1 MAQGYYET
9 ALRASEE
16 IIQSGNYALYQELE
30 DPSENFA
37 NLFLD
42 KSSNSE
48 MIFVKDYL
56 ENGRTHGF
64 TFEVMPRSLR
74 EDNTSG
80 GKLNPSLN
88 LVQTFELLDNT
99 FEPLRSEEHT
109 SELQS
114 RGHLVCRLLLEKKKT
129 IRYQGV

>member
-30 DPSENFA
+30 DHSADFA
-37 NLFLD
+37 NLFFD

-48 MIFVKDYL
+48 MIFVMENL
-56 ENGRTHGF
+56 EDDMTRGF
-64 TFEVMPRSLR
+64 ALEVMPRSLR

-80 GKLNPSLN
+80 VKLSPSSN
-88 LVQTFELLDNT
+88 LVHTFELFDN
-99 FEPLRSEEHT
+99 S
-109 SELQS
+109 
-114 RGHLVCRLLLEKKKT
+114 
-129 IRYQGV
+129 

>member
-88 LVQTFELLDNT
+88 LVQTFEDRKST
-99 FEPLRSEEHT
+99 
-109 SELQS
+109 
-114 RGHLVCRLLLEKKKT
+114 RLNSSHVAISYAVFCLKKK
-129 IRYQGV
+129 

>member
-80 GKLNPSLN
+80 GK
-88 LVQTFELLDNT
+88 
-99 FEPLRSEEHT
+99 RSEEHT

-114 RGHLVCRLLLEKKKT
+114 RGHLVCRLLLEKKNKYARCLT
-129 IRYQGV
+129 